1 MAGGRRRRRRR
12 STRSEERRE
21 FFRLN
26 SGLRK
31 PLGPIGNSWDA
42 ANFSPLNKIAY
53 LRLVGPRPRHL
64 TADYKMHNWSRYVPM
79 RGWRY

>member
-12 STRSEERRE
+12 SAKSEERRE

-26 SGLRK
+26 SGK

-53 LRLVGPRPRHL
+53 LRLVGPRPQHL